1 MFCLIIRG
9 QPFDFRVWMGGWGRG
24 VGRFCSFVENNI
36 FGIHV
41 GDKTNM
47 LNLLYIPITT
57 DKMI

>member
-1 MFCLIIRG
+1 MSDKSKFYNLFTNEDLSII
-9 QPFDFRVWMGGWGRG
+9 
-24 VGRFCSFVENNI
+24 NI